1 MIRHRLTDPAR
12 RLWNSGIHA
21 FVSDKEVKEVLPKLN
36 DLHPKGRN
44 GKALDVTSAIL
55 FWEVCSQS
63 LRCLAQP
70 CYRQSLADGAVRG
83 ELRVAVRC
91 AGQSVVATGQ
101 RNWWAHRLN
110 GHRTCVART
119 FTHGMVEHGLGGWFG
134 HCRNGSTAGDASA
147 SGRGPPGGAV

>member
-1 MIRHRLTDPAR
+1 M
-12 RLWNSGIHA
+12 
-21 FVSDKEVKEVLPKLN
+21 LPKLN

-55 FWEVCSQS
+55 FWAVCSQS

-91 AGQSVVATGQ
+91 AGQSVVASGQ

-119 FTHGMVEHGLGGWFG
+119 FTHGMVEHGV
-134 HCRNGSTAGDASA
+134 RSKYSSA
-147 SGRGPPGGAV
+147 FEYQHLTIYCLCNNAFEFCFKRGLELDDKFE